1 MPEDYR
7 KYLNPQTVSTL
18 KSIELKAKAIVEG
31 FITGLHKSPYHG
43 FSVEFAEHRQY
54 TFGDEVRHVDWRV
67 YARTGKYYVKQYEE
81 ETNLR
86 AYILLDT
93 SSSMRYSSD
102 QKFLPK
108 IEYAAYLVAALTLL
122 MVQQRDAVSLVTYSE
137 KLHQFFPPS
146 VKLSHQTLILKTLAE
161 TSNLVSLSQGEKTST
176 AGALA
181 DFAKRLDKRS
191 LIIIIS
197 DFWDEVDKTIAA
209 LKHFRHRQNEVIAF
223 HLLDKVE
230 RDFEIG
236 GDSELLDLETGEV
249 ITTSPKQIHAAYQS
263 AFEAHTGKL
272 RRDLTDNGIDY
283 VLFDTSTPYD
293 LSLLA
298 YLRKRAEMM

>member
-108 IEYAAYLVAALTLL
+108 IEYAAYLAAALTLL

-146 VKLSHQTLILKTLAE
+146 VKSSHQTLILKTLAE

-176 AGALA
+176 ACALA

-197 DFWDEVDKTIAA
+197 DFWDDVDKTIAA